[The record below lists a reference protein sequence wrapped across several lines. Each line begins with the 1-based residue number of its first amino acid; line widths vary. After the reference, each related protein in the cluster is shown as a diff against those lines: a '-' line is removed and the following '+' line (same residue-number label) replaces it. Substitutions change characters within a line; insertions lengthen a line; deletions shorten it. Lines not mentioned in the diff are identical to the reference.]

1 MAEIFTFHSDNER
14 SVKIVGRVTFV
25 QSEGLANYFL
35 NGQVKEKCQVFFD
48 MANCESMDSTFMG
61 TIVQVSLFI
70 TESSANL
77 TILNISDYCL
87 SLLEELGVAS
97 FLSFDTQEKFEREWT
112 LLPINQISNDN
123 QKKHVY
129 NAHKTLSDIYEPN
142 KEEFKFVLKYLNPD
156 NEEKGDD

>member
-1 MAEIFTFHSDNER
+1 
-14 SVKIVGRVTFV
+14 
-25 QSEGLANYFL
+25 
-35 NGQVKEKCQVFFD
+35 
-48 MANCESMDSTFMG
+48 MDSTFMG

-112 LLPINQISNDN
+112 LLPINQIFNDN
-123 QKKHVY
+123 QKNMFIMLIKLFLIFM
-129 NAHKTLSDIYEPN
+129 NLTKKN
-142 KEEFKFVLKYLNPD
+142 LNLF
-156 NEEKGDD
+156 